1 MSKKKSQPAIPKK
14 RLILY
19 KGIPEKIALES
30 PTPDKSKEE
39 LCLEIFCTFFVISR
53 HINLDGL
60 NKISV
65 SK

>member
-30 PTPDKSKEE
+30 PTPDKRKEE
-39 LCLEIFCTFFVISR
+39 PCSEIFCTFIVISR